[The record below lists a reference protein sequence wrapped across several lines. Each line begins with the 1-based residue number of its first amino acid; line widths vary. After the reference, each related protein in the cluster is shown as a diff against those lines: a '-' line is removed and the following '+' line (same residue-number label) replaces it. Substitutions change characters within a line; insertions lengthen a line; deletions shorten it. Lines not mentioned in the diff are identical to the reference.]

1 MPVLQSDIDALNQ
14 ALRNG
19 ERVVKSDGVL
29 VEYRSV
35 AEIIKAR
42 DDLVAQMTAESAVS
56 SGVARPRQAIL
67 THGGRGFR
75 GA

>member
-29 VEYRSV
+29 VEYRSID
-35 AEIIKAR
+35 ELIKAR
-42 DDLVAQMTAESAVS
+42 DDLTAQMAREST
-56 SGVARPRQAIL
+56 VARPRQAIL

>member
-1 MPVLQSDIDALNQ
+1 MAVSQSDIDALNA
-14 ALRNG
+14 ALKNG

-35 AEIIKAR
+35 DELIRAR
-42 DDLVAQMTAESAVS
+42 DSLVEQMAAESTIS
-56 SGVARPRQAIL
+56 RPRQTIIV
-67 THGGRGFR
+67 HGGRGFR

>member
-19 ERVVKSDGVL
+19 ERVVRSDGVL
-29 VEYRSV
+29 VEYRSID
-35 AEIIKAR
+35 ELIRAR
-42 DDLVAQMTAESAVS
+42 DDLTAQMAAENTASPRS
-56 SGVARPRQAIL
+56 RQAIL

>member
-1 MPVLQSDIDALNQ
+1 MAVSQTDIDALNA
-14 ALRNG
+14 ALKNG

-35 AEIIKAR
+35 DEIIRAR
-42 DDLVAQMTAESAVS
+42 DSLVAQMAAESAVS
-56 SGVARPRQAIL
+56 RPRQTIIV
-67 THGGRGFR
+67 HGGRGFR

>member
-1 MPVLQSDIDALNQ
+1 MAVSQTDIDALNQ
-14 ALRNG
+14 ALMNG

-35 AEIIKAR
+35 DELIKAR
-42 DDLVAQMTAESAVS
+42 DSLVAQMSREST
-56 SGVARPRQAIL
+56 VARPRQTIMV
-67 THGGRGFR
+67 HGGRGFR